1 MAGDA
6 RGPGSPRLGHAH
18 QASLRSD
25 GRKGADA
32 FSPCCPAFSMK
43 HEKGKIKN
51 RNTQSPFPVSL
62 ARCLLPSRRLT
73 VSLLCRAPFPVRFP
87 WRRPDWTSDRPAGLE
102 VAAGGQGSRCSDPG
116 CKISPYQEWDST
128 FRIILP
134 LQSRPE
140 LVLGYAGWKS
150 GAGGS
155 CPAAGGPGPW
165 LSPPGCPGYPD
176 PLGPPFLCRAGMRP
190 MPTGRCRARSK
201 ESLLW
206 GRAQCTG
213 KTACCWHH
221 TCKGHGH
228 KEGEGRRER

>member
-1 MAGDA
+1 
-6 RGPGSPRLGHAH
+6 
-18 QASLRSD
+18 
-25 GRKGADA
+25 
-32 FSPCCPAFSMK
+32 MK

-134 LQSRPE
+134 LPAEPPRAGPRICRVEEWSRGFLPRCRGTGALAQPAWMPWIPGPTRASFPLLGWHEAGAHTQVQSPVQGEPALGTGPVHRQDGLLLASHLQRPRPQGRRRTQGE
-140 LVLGYAGWKS
+140 RRREARLGEEQNREGVRWN
-150 GAGGS
+150 GGS
-155 CPAAGGPGPW
+155 GDPPA
-165 LSPPGCPGYPD
+165 
-176 PLGPPFLCRAGMRP
+176 
-190 MPTGRCRARSK
+190 
-201 ESLLW
+201 
-206 GRAQCTG
+206 
-213 KTACCWHH
+213 
-221 TCKGHGH
+221 
-228 KEGEGRRER
+228 